1 MATFFHVYSFRRVK
15 NSEWLMRAP
24 VCIISDML
32 RAIAHKVSPQ
42 IAECELTFLDRS
54 PIDLELAARQHDAY
68 CSLLRE
74 LGVTVELLSG
84 NEPYPDSCFVEDT
97 AVVVS
102 ELAVIC
108 CPGVP
113 SRRPETE
120 LIERELA
127 KYRETARISLPATI
141 EGGDVLRIGKKM
153 FVGQSRR
160 TNSKGIQEL
169 WRIMEPYG
177 YSVTPVK
184 IKDSLHLK
192 SACTSIDDETLFL
205 NPEWVDLTPFKEFNL
220 VYTPPEEPWSANLL
234 RVGEAVC
241 IQAGFPAAAELI
253 ERLARR
259 VEIVDTSEL
268 RKAEAGLTCSSII
281 FESAF

>member
-1 MATFFHVYSFRRVK
+1 MAYA
-15 NSEWLMRAP
+15 RAGLYYL
-24 VCIISDML
+24 DML

-54 PIDLELAARQHDAY
+54 RIDLELAERQHDAY
-68 CSLLRE
+68 CSLLRR
-74 LGVTVELLSG
+74 LGVTVELLSE
-84 NEPYPDSCFVEDT
+84 NEAYPDCCFVEDT
-97 AVVVS
+97 AIVVR

-108 CPGVP
+108 CPGVA

-120 LIERELA
+120 LIERELS

-141 EGGDVLRIGKKM
+141 EGGDVLRIGKRL
-153 FVGQSRR
+153 FVGESRR
-160 TNSKGIQEL
+160 TNAKGIQEL
-169 WRIMEPYG
+169 RRIVAPYG
-177 YSVTPVK
+177 YSVIPVK

-205 NPEWVDLTPFKEFNL
+205 NPEWVDLTPFKGLNL
-220 VYTPPEEPWSANLL
+220 VSTPPDELWSANLL

-241 IQAGFPAAAELI
+241 IQAGFPAATELI

-281 FESAF
+281 FENVF